1 MSKAGLQGMQLATNE
16 IIDVARTLS
25 ADEWQMPSAADGWS
39 VQDVVAHAGNLLTVL
54 VDAVNGR
61 LDSGGLGIEALNDV
75 QVARQRDRTPS
86 QITDFLES
94 QLAAALPV
102 FVPLQDEPLASTEA
116 QLLDL
121 GSYPLHAI
129 TDMFTFDFTT
139 HLHFDVLSPR
149 GPISRKTKPLDE
161 ERLGPAIS
169 WLLAGIP
176 RMQSDL
182 PACLAGPLGL
192 VLVGPAATSVTLSP
206 ADGAIVVAPMQE
218 DSGPV
223 VATLHST
230 TTDFLAWST
239 TRLSWR
245 DLVRVDGDQEAT
257 ARFLDALNLT

>member
-1 MSKAGLQGMQLATNE
+1 MSRAGLRGMQLATNE
-16 IIDVARTLS
+16 IVDVARTLS
-25 ADEWQMPSAADGWS
+25 PAEWQMPSAADGWS

-61 LDSGGLGIEALNDV
+61 LDSGGMGIEALNDV
-75 QVARQRDRTPS
+75 QVARQRDRTTS

-121 GSYPLHAI
+121 GTYPLHAI

-139 HLHFDVLSPR
+139 HLHFDVLAPR
-149 GPISRKTKPLDE
+149 GPVSRATKPLDE

-182 PACLAGPLGL
+182 PASLAGALSL
-192 VLVGPAATSVTLSP
+192 VLTGPAATSVTLSP
-206 ADGAIVVAPMQE
+206 VGGAIVVAPVQG
-218 DSGPV
+218 DNGPV

-239 TRLSWR
+239 TRLPWR
-245 DLVRVDGDQEAT
+245 DLVRVDGDQLAA